1 MKIQWIFNDGTTTEL
16 EVDEEIG
23 SFILDSRRLEH
34 NIAEK
39 ERYHCPYS
47 YDAIQFEGVEYADPQ
62 KPDDLVLSSKESE
75 RIHNA
80 LSKLTEVQQRRL
92 LMLADGL
99 SIREIARRE
108 KVDHRAVRE
117 SIEGARKKFLK
128 NF

>member
-108 KVDHRAVRE
+108 KVDHRAV
-117 SIEGARKKFLK
+117 
-128 NF
+128 